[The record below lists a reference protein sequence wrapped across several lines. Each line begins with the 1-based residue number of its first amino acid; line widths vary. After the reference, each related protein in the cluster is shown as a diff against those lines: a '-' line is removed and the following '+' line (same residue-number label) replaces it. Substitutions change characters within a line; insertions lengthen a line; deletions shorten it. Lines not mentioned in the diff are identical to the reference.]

1 MSKEHKITKD
11 DKKYIT
17 KIAYNDS
24 CNGCVFKVSEFVNY
38 SKCDFY
44 HVMEGCEN
52 KCLSLHYKD
61 GLHRI
66 WVEDKTEIKPK
77 KDCVYE

>member
-17 KIAYNDS
+17 KIVYNDS
-24 CNGCVFKVSEFVNY
+24 CNGCVFKVPEFVNN

-44 HVMEGCEN
+44 HVTGGCEN